1 MTEETNLRKILQTL
15 GPELAAESFVFS
27 RVSEKLGRVLA
38 PESLG
43 FFREKEGLTLILP
56 RDLAEDHQL
65 DYELVFRKITL
76 TVHSSL
82 AAVGLLAEVTRV
94 LAARDVPVNVISG
107 YAHDHLFILEK
118 DAEAAMK
125 SLKELSERAN
135 QKEGL

>member
-15 GPELAAESFVFS
+15 GPELSAESFVFS

-43 FFREKEGLTLILP
+43 FFREQEGVTLILP
-56 RDLAEDHQL
+56 RELAEDHQL

-118 DAEAAMK
+118 DVEAALK
-125 SLKELSERAN
+125 SLEELSERAN
-135 QKEGL
+135 QREEQ

>member
-1 MTEETNLRKILQTL
+1 MTEETNLRKILQAL
-15 GPELAAESFVFS
+15 GPELAAEAFVFS

-107 YAHDHLFILEK
+107 YAHDHLFVLEK
-118 DAEAAMK
+118 DAEAALK